1 MSVGPQHVVL
11 VVGGAVAGSEVAWQ
25 LAQRGIR
32 CIVLEKNDR
41 PYGKIEDGLPRW
53 HVNLRRQ
60 EEKKI
65 DDKLSHPAI
74 HFVPRTKLG
83 QDLALDEVMG
93 WGLSAVVLAVGAWRD
108 RPLPLPGID
117 RYVGRGFH
125 YQNPLVYW
133 FNHYPEPG
141 YRGPE
146 ITPADG
152 AIVVGGGLASLDV
165 VKVLM
170 LETVSRTLAT
180 LGHKID
186 LYEMER
192 RGIPTT
198 LDEFGLTLPDLGM
211 RGCLLISRRPM
222 EDLPLSEMPAGATA
236 EQAAATRGRR
246 RKLLQGFLDK
256 YLFRFM
262 DRTVAVD
269 CLTNGDRLAG
279 LCLAAVEIK
288 DDGLVP
294 VPDSHERFPAPLV
307 VSSIGSIPEPIP
319 GVQMHGNLY
328 RIRDLHTGEVEGL
341 DGVFAVGNAA
351 TGRGNILVSQKHGRL
366 VSQNML
372 EHYLAGKAS
381 GYEEVLRDAAAAA
394 LSKVEAV
401 TGRLAQRSP
410 LPWSRVADILARV
423 KALQDRAGYPGNYAE
438 WIDRV
443 HPPTV

>member
-1 MSVGPQHVVL
+1 VIL
-11 VVGGAVAGSEVAWQ
+11 IVGGAVAGSEVAWQ
-25 LAQRGIR
+25 LAQRGVR
-32 CIVLEKNDR
+32 CVVVEKNDR

-83 QDLALDEVMG
+83 QDLALDEVLG

-108 RPLPLPGID
+108 RPLPLAGID
-117 RYVGRGFH
+117 AYVGRGFQ
-125 YQNPLVYW
+125 YQNPFVYW

-141 YRGPE
+141 YSGPHV
-146 ITPADG
+146 TPADG
-152 AIVVGGGLASLDV
+152 TIVVGGGLASLDV
-165 VKVLM
+165 VKILM
-170 LETVSRTLAT
+170 LETVRRTLAT

-186 LYEMER
+186 LHEMER
-192 RGIPTT
+192 HGIPAA
-198 LDEFGLTLPDLGM
+198 LDEFGLTLPALGM

-222 EDLPLSEMPAGATA
+222 EDLPLSEMPPGATP

-269 CLTNGDRLAG
+269 YLADGDRLAG
-279 LCLAAVEIK
+279 LRLAAVEIG
-288 DDGLVP
+288 DEGPVP
-294 VPDSHERFPAPLV
+294 VPDSHENFPAPLV
-307 VSSIGSIPEPIP
+307 VSSIGSIPEPVP
-319 GVQMHGNLY
+319 GLQMQGSLY
-328 RIRDLHTGEVEGL
+328 RIRDLRTGEVDGL

-372 EHYLAGKAS
+372 EHYLAGTSS
-381 GYEEVLRDAAAAA
+381 GYEEVLTEAAGAARA
-394 LSKVEAV
+394 RVEAV
-401 TGRLAQRSP
+401 MGRLAQRSP
-410 LPWSRVADILARV
+410 QPASRVAAILARV
-423 KALQDRAGYPGNYAE
+423 QTLQDRVGYPGSYAE

-443 HPPTV
+443 RPPAV

>member
-1 MSVGPQHVVL
+1 
-11 VVGGAVAGSEVAWQ
+11 

-32 CIVLEKNDR
+32 CVVLEKNDR

-65 DDKLSHPAI
+65 DGKLSHPAI

-83 QDLALDEVMG
+83 EDLALHEVMD
-93 WGLSAVVLAVGAWRD
+93 WGVSAVVLAVGAWRD
-108 RPLPLPGID
+108 RPAPLPGID
-117 RYVGRGFH
+117 NYVGRGFQ

-141 YRGPE
+141 YHGPQ

-152 AIVVGGGLASLDV
+152 AIVIGGGLASLDV
-165 VKVLM
+165 AKIVM

-192 RGIPTT
+192 RGIPMT

-222 EDLPLSEMPAGATA
+222 EDLPLSEMPPGATP

-262 DRTVAVD
+262 DRSVAVD
-269 CLTNGDRLAG
+269 FLTDGERLTG
-279 LCLAAVEIK
+279 LRLAAVEIK
-288 DDGLVP
+288 DEGPVP
-294 VPDSHERFPAPLV
+294 VPDSHESFSAPLV
-307 VSSIGSIPEPIP
+307 VSSIGSVPEPIA
-319 GVQMHGNLY
+319 GVQMHGSLY

-372 EHYLAGKAS
+372 EHYLAGSAS
-381 GYEEVLRDAAAAA
+381 GYEEVLTDAAAAA
-394 LSKVEAV
+394 RTKVEAV

-410 LPWSRVADILARV
+410 LPWSQVAAILARV
-423 KALQDRAGYPGNYAE
+423 KTLQDRVGYPGNYAE

-443 HPPTV
+443 HPPAV

>member
-1 MSVGPQHVVL
+1 
-11 VVGGAVAGSEVAWQ
+11 
-25 LAQRGIR
+25 
-32 CIVLEKNDR
+32 
-41 PYGKIEDGLPRW
+41 
-53 HVNLRRQ
+53 
-60 EEKKI
+60 
-65 DDKLSHPAI
+65 
-74 HFVPRTKLG
+74 
-83 QDLALDEVMG
+83 
-93 WGLSAVVLAVGAWRD
+93 VVLAVGAWCD
-108 RPLPLPGID
+108 RPLPLAGID
-117 RYVGRGFH
+117 DYVGHGFH
-125 YQNPLVYW
+125 YQNSLVYW

-141 YRGPE
+141 YCGPQ

-165 VKVLM
+165 VKIVM
-170 LETVSRTLAT
+170 LETVHRTLAT

-222 EDLPLSEMPAGATA
+222 EDLPLSEMLPGATP

-269 CLTNGDRLAG
+269 YLTEGNRLSG
-279 LCLAAVEIK
+279 LRLAAVEIK
-288 DDGLVP
+288 EEGAVP
-294 VPDSHERFPAPLV
+294 VPDSHEAFPAAMV

-319 GVQMHGNLY
+319 GVEMRGSLY
-328 RIRDLHTGEVEGL
+328 RIRDLRTGEVEGL

-381 GYEEVLRDAAAAA
+381 GYEEVLAEAAGAARA
-394 LSKVEAV
+394 RVEAV
-401 TGRLAQRSP
+401 RGRLAHRTP
-410 LPWSRVADILARV
+410 LSGSQVTAILARV
-423 KALQDRAGYPGNYAE
+423 KALQDRVGYPGSYGE

-443 HPPTV
+443 RPPAV

>member
-1 MSVGPQHVVL
+1 MEVRPQHVVL

-32 CIVLEKNDR
+32 CIVVEKNDR

-74 HFVPRTKLG
+74 DVVPRTKLG
-83 QDLALDEVMG
+83 QDLALHEVMG

-108 RPLPLPGID
+108 RPLPLEGID
-117 RYVGRGFH
+117 DYVGRGFQ

-141 YRGPE
+141 YRGPQ

-165 VKVLM
+165 VKILM
-170 LETVSRTLAT
+170 LETVSRALAT

-192 RGIPTT
+192 RGIPTA

-222 EDLPLSEMPAGATA
+222 EDLPLSEMPHGATP

-269 CLTNGDRLAG
+269 YLTDGDRLAG
-279 LCLAAVEIK
+279 LRLAAVEIR
-288 DDGLVP
+288 DEGPVP
-294 VPDSHERFPAPLV
+294 VPDSHEDFLAPLV

-319 GVQMHGNLY
+319 GVEMRGSLY
-328 RIRDLHTGEVEGL
+328 RIRDLRTGEVEGL

-381 GYEEVLRDAAAAA
+381 GYEEVLTDAATAARA
-394 LSKVEAV
+394 RVEAV
-401 TGRLAQRSP
+401 AGRLAQRAP
-410 LPWSRVADILARV
+410 LSGSRVAAILARV
-423 KALQDRAGYPGNYAE
+423 KSLQDRVGYPGAYAE

-443 HPPTV
+443 HPPAV

>member
-1 MSVGPQHVVL
+1 MDVGPQHMVL

-32 CIVLEKNDR
+32 CIVVEKNDR

-74 HFVPRTKLG
+74 HFVPRAKLG
-83 QDLALDEVMG
+83 EDLAFHEVMG

-108 RPLPLPGID
+108 RPLPVPGID
-117 RYVGRGFH
+117 GYVGRGFQ

-141 YRGPE
+141 YQGAQ
-146 ITPADG
+146 IAPADG

-165 VKVLM
+165 VKILM

-180 LGHKID
+180 LGHKVD

-192 RGIPTT
+192 RGIPKT
-198 LDEFGLTLPDLGM
+198 LEEFGLTLPDLGM

-222 EDLPLSEMPAGATA
+222 EDLPLSEMPAGATP
-236 EQAAATRGRR
+236 EHAAATRGRR

-269 CLTNGDRLAG
+269 YLTEEDRVAG
-279 LCLAAVEIK
+279 LRLAAVEIK
-288 DDGLVP
+288 DDGPVP
-294 VPDSHERFPAPLV
+294 VPDSHEAFPAPMV

-319 GVQMHGNLY
+319 GIEMPGSLY
-328 RIRDLHTGEVEGL
+328 RIRDLQTGEVDGL

-372 EHYLAGKAS
+372 EHYFIGKAS
-381 GYEEVLRDAAAAA
+381 GYEEVLADATAAAR
-394 LSKVEAV
+394 SRVDAV
-401 TGRLAQRSP
+401 TGRLAQRPP
-410 LPWSRVADILARV
+410 LPSSQVAAILAHV
-423 KALQDRAGYPGNYAE
+423 KPLQDRVGYSGNYAA

-443 HPPTV
+443 HPPAV